1 MVEDTA
7 QQKPDANKQQQGK
20 ALEEDDEFEEFED
33 KGVLAGRRWLLA
45 CVGTAFSTMSP
56 YCADWDDSQTLP
68 SNPALWEA
76 DWDDTSGNDNF
87 AAQLQEQL
95 QKHYYSKK

>member
-1 MVEDTA
+1 MVEDKA
-7 QQKPDANKQQQGK
+7 QQKPEATKQQQGK

-33 KGVLAGRRWLLA
+33 KGVLIGSRWLLA
-45 CVGTAFSTMSP
+45 ESGQLSSMSR

>member
-1 MVEDTA
+1 
-7 QQKPDANKQQQGK
+7 
-20 ALEEDDEFEEFED
+20 
-33 KGVLAGRRWLLA
+33 
-45 CVGTAFSTMSP
+45 MSP

-87 AAQLQEQL
+87 AVQLQEQL